1 MARLLLIF
9 VGGGTGAVMRYLI
22 GGWTQRWTALS
33 FPLGT
38 HLADI
43 VRLGDAEVNV
53 CMYREFGRDLCERL
67 KHHSITEVA
76 QQLGIPRTTLH
87 DAIGRLR
94 QHFEDAG
101 LRDYLG
107 G

>member
-1 MARLLLIF
+1 VELVHDVA
-9 VGGGTGAVMRYLI
+9 AV
-22 GGWTQRWTALS
+22 
-33 FPLGT
+33 
-38 HLADI
+38 LAK
-43 VRLGDAEVNV
+43 LPPKL
-53 CMYREFGRDLCERL
+53 RDLCERL